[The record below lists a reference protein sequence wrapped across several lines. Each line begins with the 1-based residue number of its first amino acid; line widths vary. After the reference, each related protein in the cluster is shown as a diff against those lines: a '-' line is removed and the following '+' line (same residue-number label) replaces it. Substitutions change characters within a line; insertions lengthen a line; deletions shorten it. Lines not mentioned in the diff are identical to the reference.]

1 MMRGKHSLK
10 YGFEA
15 RKSTN
20 HEQNLPT
27 ASGQFSFTAQG
38 TQNPGVTA
46 TGNGFASMLAGFTN
60 TFIQTQ
66 SPEAERH
73 SWYLAGYL
81 QDDFTVSP
89 RLTLNIGLR
98 WETDTPMID
107 NHNLMNGFDLNQ
119 INPVSNSPGVVKFMG
134 FNGFRTNP
142 WNGDWNNF
150 GPRFGFA
157 YRPKFSNKIV
167 VRGGYAV
174 QFAHPFD
181 SGQPASANLGFGINV
196 NYATVDNGI
205 TAPFLLKNGVPNTFV
220 SPTLNDSW
228 GAVAAGKATTTAVT
242 FFDESRRTGYSQQA
256 NLSIQYQIASS
267 MIMEVTAMSNIGH
280 KLANSNLPINQIPSS
295 ILSPTHAFV
304 ADRPFPQFSSV
315 SILSPSIGDS
325 RYTAGY
331 IRLSKRFTRG
341 ININASYTR
350 ATFLDNSFEGGAT
363 IGADGGA
370 YSNQYNRRADWGPS
384 ANDIRHRVT
393 FSSVYE
399 LPFGYGKRWLAKGI
413 TGQITGGW
421 TLGTVL
427 VMQSGAPFTVTT
439 NTNNTNANSSGAQR
453 ADVLG
458 DPILPKD
465 VRNSKRWFDTT
476 KFAQPATY
484 TFGNGGR
491 DSMRSPGLLN
501 GDLSILRNFKIGD
514 FAKLQF
520 RGEFLNVMNHTNL
533 GNPNAAFGNAA
544 FGQISTAKPARVMQV
559 GVNLR
564 F

>member
-1 MMRGKHSLK
+1 
-10 YGFEA
+10 
-15 RKSTN
+15 
-20 HEQNLPT
+20 
-27 ASGQFSFTAQG
+27 
-38 TQNPGVTA
+38 
-46 TGNGFASMLAGFTN
+46 
-60 TFIQTQ
+60 
-66 SPEAERH
+66 
-73 SWYLAGYL
+73 
-81 QDDFTVSP
+81 
-89 RLTLNIGLR
+89 
-98 WETDTPMID
+98 
-107 NHNLMNGFDLNQ
+107 
-119 INPVSNSPGVVKFMG
+119 
-134 FNGFRTNP
+134 
-142 WNGDWNNF
+142 
-150 GPRFGFA
+150 
-157 YRPKFSNKIV
+157 
-167 VRGGYAV
+167 
-174 QFAHPFD
+174 
-181 SGQPASANLGFGINV
+181 
-196 NYATVDNGI
+196 
-205 TAPFLLKNGVPNTFV
+205 
-220 SPTLNDSW
+220 
-228 GAVAAGKATTTAVT
+228 
-242 FFDESRRTGYSQQA
+242 
-256 NLSIQYQIASS
+256 
-267 MIMEVTAMSNIGH
+267 MSNIGH
-280 KLANSNLPINQIPSS
+280 KLSNSNLPINQIPPS
-295 ILSPTHAFV
+295 ILSPTHATV

-384 ANDIRHRVT
+384 ANDLRHRVT
-393 FSSVYE
+393 FSSVDE

-465 VRNSKRWFDTT
+465 VRNSKHWFDTT

-501 GDLSILRNFKIGD
+501 GDLSILCNFKIGD

-520 RGEFLNVMNHTNL
+520 RGEFRVQ
-533 GNPNAAFGNAA
+533 AVR
-544 FGQISTAKPARVMQV
+544 AR
-559 GVNLR
+559 
-564 F
+564 